1 MIALLTLK
9 VFKKQE
15 EYLNKIQLLMITEKT
30 SMLHEVKYKYLK
42 DMKDFSKK
50 SLLALHKRDMDKIY

>member
-1 MIALLTLK
+1 
-9 VFKKQE
+9 
-15 EYLNKIQLLMITEKT
+15 MITEKT